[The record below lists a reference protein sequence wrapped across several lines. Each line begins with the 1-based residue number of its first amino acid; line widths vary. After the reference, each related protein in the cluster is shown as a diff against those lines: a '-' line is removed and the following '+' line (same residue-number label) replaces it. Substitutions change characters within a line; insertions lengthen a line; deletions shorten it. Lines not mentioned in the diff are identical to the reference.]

1 MWWNIENLK
10 TDEKIKNLYG
20 PGMNWLRHWP
30 NNPARTL
37 TLPSL
42 PTIGQVQSS
51 LGPLYGNRIS
61 FQSSLDAVECYH
73 SKEIEEHIKDI
84 CERKDA
90 EALEDWRG
98 FYKRKLIGLDKS
110 ALEIIQKNS
119 HLIHDDDSRVTL
131 RNFLKAVAKQGKIFW
146 WQWRWWHRDVGV

>member
-1 MWWNIENLK
+1 MAQGW
-10 TDEKIKNLYG
+10 TDFETDHN
-20 PGMNWLRHWP
+20 
-30 NNPARTL
+30 
-37 TLPSL
+37 
-42 PTIGQVQSS
+42 
-51 LGPLYGNRIS
+51 
-61 FQSSLDAVECYH
+61 
-73 SKEIEEHIKDI
+73 KEIEEHIRDI

-131 RNFLKAVAKQGKIFW
+131 RNFLKAVAKQGMALNFW
-146 WQWRWWHRDVGV
+146 LLNKGYLGNIELRIHNRNMERRG

>member
-1 MWWNIENLK
+1 
-10 TDEKIKNLYG
+10 
-20 PGMNWLRHWP
+20 MNWLRNRQ
-30 NNPARTL
+30 NNPTQ
-37 TLPSL
+37 THNLPSL
-42 PTIGQVQSS
+42 PTINEVQSS

-73 SKEIEEHIKDI
+73 NKEIEEHIRDI

-131 RNFLKAVAKQGKIFW
+131 RNFLKAVAKQGMALKGLFYLLN
-146 WQWRWWHRDVGV
+146 